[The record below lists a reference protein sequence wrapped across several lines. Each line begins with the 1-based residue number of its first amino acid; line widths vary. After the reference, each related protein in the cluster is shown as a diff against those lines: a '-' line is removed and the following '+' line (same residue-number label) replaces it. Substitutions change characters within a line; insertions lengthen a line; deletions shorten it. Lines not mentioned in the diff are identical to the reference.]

1 MMPAA
6 EGARPTDSE
15 LLATL
20 RNSAQRRDWNACR
33 DTVEVLLA
41 RLPVPT
47 MLRLAH
53 DEVQRRL
60 PLFERHHPNMH
71 WPRVWLEALATGAP
85 FTFDE
90 STPEVMEE
98 APGPG
103 GNSFAQAVQQLAL
116 AAAAEGTERL
126 THTLEAIARA
136 IGTEESETGGSLH
149 RELWDLW
156 FQEALKEDHSNAHPL
171 YLSALGK
178 IMNDPKVVAVGIAA
192 WNRLAD
198 ELAAALGVTA

>member
-1 MMPAA
+1 MDA
-6 EGARPTDSE
+6 
-15 LLATL
+15 LL
-20 RNSAQRRDWNACR
+20 S
-33 DTVEVLLA
+33 

-53 DEVQRRL
+53 EEVQRRL
-60 PLFERHHPNMH
+60 PLFERHHPDMR

-103 GNSFAQAVQQLAL
+103 GNNFGEAVQQLAL
-116 AAAAEGTERL
+116 AAAAEGAQRV
-126 THTLEAIARA
+126 THAREAISGA
-136 IGTEESETGGSLH
+136 IMAETAETGGSLY
-149 RELWDLW
+149 RELWDGW
-156 FQEALKEDHSNAHPL
+156 FQESLDHSNEHPR
-171 YLSALGK
+171 YVGALVT
-178 IMNDPKVVAVGIAA
+178 IMNDPRVVAVNLAA

-198 ELAAALGVTA
+198 DLAAALGVAG

>member
-1 MMPAA
+1 MPVA
-6 EGARPTDSE
+6 ERTKLTELE
-15 LLATL
+15 LLTTL
-20 RNSAQRRDWNACR
+20 REAAQRRDWNGCHDA
-33 DTVEVLLA
+33 TEALLA

-53 DEVQRRL
+53 AEVKRRL

-71 WPRVWLEALATGAP
+71 WPRVWLDALASGAP

-90 STPEVMEE
+90 STPEVLEE

-103 GNSFAQAVQQLAL
+103 GNNFAESVRQLAL
-116 AAAAEGTERL
+116 AAAATGEPQI
-126 THTLEAIARA
+126 THVREAISGA
-136 IGTEESETGGSLH
+136 IMAEMAETGGSAH

-156 FQEALKEDHSNAHPL
+156 FQDGLTGEASL
-171 YLSALGK
+171 YPDAMVK
-178 IMNDPKVVAVGIAA
+178 VMNDPKVVAVDLAA

-198 ELAAALGVTA
+198 ELAAALGVTG